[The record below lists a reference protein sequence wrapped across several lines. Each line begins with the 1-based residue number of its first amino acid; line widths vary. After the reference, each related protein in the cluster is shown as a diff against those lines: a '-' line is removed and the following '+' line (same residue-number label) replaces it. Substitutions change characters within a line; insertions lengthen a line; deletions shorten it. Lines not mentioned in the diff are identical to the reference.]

1 VANASEEYREEM
13 ISVEAWTTIRYLHAQ
28 GKGVR
33 AIAAELGIARNTV
46 RAALRDDQPARYQ
59 RPSRPNPQLLPYTDA
74 IGQMALEQQLIGSR
88 ILRELQARGYTGGK
102 TALYRYLH
110 TLRASIPSRRVT
122 ERFETAPGQQG
133 QFDWSPYTVML
144 GEQPTKLVAF
154 GLTLGFSRRKH
165 YWLSRDESQPSVF
178 EALEAGFRHFG
189 GVPKELLVD
198 NAKVFVTDARP
209 THFTWN
215 RHFLE
220 LCGHYA
226 VQPVACHPYRPQT
239 KGKVERPFFYLEQ
252 HFIKGHTWPGFDDL
266 TRDLAH
272 FVADDLD
279 VRIHSTTQERPLDR
293 FQWEQPHLTPLPTRP
308 FVGTHEQSR
317 SVSWDC
323 LVSFAGSRYSVPWA
337 YAGQRVWVRP
347 SQGVRLTVRNPDGEL
362 IASHQLAARKGQTV
376 IDPAHYIGLRAGVPK
391 TRALLSQTFLAR
403 FPDHGWLVEGVFR
416 QHPPNGVAHLRAML
430 ALADLY
436 PQEAMH
442 AAFAA
447 ARQYD
452 TYAHRFIRGLLEA
465 DRPPA
470 PAAVRAAAGAAAPP
484 SAVTAD
490 LGVYQALLEGRP

>member
-1 VANASEEYREEM
+1 M
-13 ISVEAWTTIRYLHAQ
+13 EAWTTIRYLHAQ

-46 RAALRDDQPARYQ
+46 RAALRDEQPARYQ
-59 RPSRPNPQLLPYTDA
+59 RPTRPNPQLTIYADA
-74 IGQMALEQQLIGSR
+74 IRHMALDQQLIGSR
-88 ILRELQARGYTGGK
+88 ILRELQALGYRGGK
-102 TALYRYLH
+102 TALYTYLH
-110 TLRASIPSRRVT
+110 ALRASIPSRRVT

-133 QFDWSPYTVML
+133 QFDWSPYTVVL
-144 GEQPTKLVAF
+144 GDRPTKLIAF
-154 GLTLGFSRRKH
+154 GLTLGFSRRKF
-165 YWLSRDESQPSVF
+165 YWLSQDEGQASVF
-178 EALEAGFRHFG
+178 EALEASFHHFG

-198 NAKVFVTDARP
+198 NAKVFVTDARSG
-209 THFTWN
+209 HFTWN

-252 HFIKGHTWPGFDDL
+252 HFIKGHTWPSFDRL
-266 TRDLAH
+266 TDALRH
-272 FVADDLD
+272 FIAEDLD
-279 VRIHSTTQERPLDR
+279 IRVHSTTQERPLDR
-293 FQWEQPHLTPLPTRP
+293 FAREHRHLTPLPPRP
-308 FVGTHEQSR
+308 FVGTHEPSR
-317 SVSWDC
+317 TVSWDC
-323 LVSFAGSRYSVPWA
+323 LVSFGGSRYSVPWA
-337 YAGQRVWVRP
+337 YAGHRVWVRS
-347 SQGVRLTVRNPDGEL
+347 SQGVRLSVRNADGAP
-362 IASHQLAARKGQTV
+362 IATHQLAAVKGTTV
-376 IDPAHYIGLRAGVPK
+376 IDPTHYLGLRAGVPK
-391 TRALLSQTFLAR
+391 TRALLIQAFLAR
-403 FPDHGWLVEGVFR
+403 FPAHGWVVDGVFR

-465 DRPPA
+465 GGPPA
-470 PAAVRAAAGAAAPP
+470 PAAPIAAAGPLAPR

-490 LGVYQALLEGRP
+490 LGVYQALLEGRR

>member
-1 VANASEEYREEM
+1 M
-13 ISVEAWTTIRYLHAQ
+13 EAWTTIRYLHAQ
-28 GKGVR
+28 GKSVR

-46 RAALRDDQPARYQ
+46 RAALRDEQPARYR
-59 RPSRPNPQLLPYTDA
+59 RPSRPNPQLTPFADA
-74 IGQMALEQQLIGSR
+74 IRHMALEQRLIGSR
-88 ILRELQARGYTGGK
+88 ILRELQALGYCGGK
-102 TALYRYLH
+102 TALYTYLQ

-133 QFDWSPYTVML
+133 QFDWSPYTVVL
-144 GEQPTKLVAF
+144 GERPTKLIAF

-165 YWLSRDESQPSVF
+165 YWLSHDETQGSVF

-209 THFTWN
+209 DHFTWN

-226 VQPVACHPYRPQT
+226 VQPIACHPYRPQT
-239 KGKVERPFFYLEQ
+239 KGKIERPFFYLEQ
-252 HFIKGHTWPGFDDL
+252 HFIKGHAWPTFDAL
-266 TRDLAH
+266 VGDLAH
-272 FVADDLD
+272 FITDDLD
-279 VRIHSTTQERPLDR
+279 VRIHGTTQERPRDR
-293 FQWEQPHLTPLPTRP
+293 FQREQPLLTPLPAHP

-317 SVSWDC
+317 SVNWDC
-323 LVSFAGSRYSVPWA
+323 LVSVGGSRYSVPWA
-337 YAGQRVWVRP
+337 YAGHQVWVRS
-347 SQGVRLTVRNPDGEL
+347 SQGVRLSVRNQAGEP
-362 IASHQLAARKGQTV
+362 IATHRLAATKGTTV
-376 IDPAHYIGLRAGVPK
+376 IDPAHYVGLRAGVPK
-391 TRALLSQTFLAR
+391 TRALLTQAFLAR
-403 FPDHGWLVEGVFR
+403 FPEHGWFLDGVFR

-436 PQEAMH
+436 PQEAIH

-452 TYAHRFIRGLLEA
+452 TYAHRFIRSLLEA
-465 DRPPA
+465 GGLPAPATVLTASRPPA
-470 PAAVRAAAGAAAPP
+470 PR

-490 LGVYQALLEGRP
+490 LGVYQAFLEGQP

>member
-1 VANASEEYREEM
+1 M
-13 ISVEAWTTIRYLHAQ
+13 EAWTTIRYLHAQ

-46 RAALRDDQPARYQ
+46 RAALRDEQPARYQ
-59 RPSRPNPQLLPYTDA
+59 RPTRPNPQLTAYADA
-74 IGQMALEQQLIGSR
+74 IRQMALEQQLIGSR
-88 ILRELQARGYTGGK
+88 ILRELQALGYRGGK
-102 TALYRYLH
+102 TALYTYLH
-110 TLRASIPSRRVT
+110 TLRASMPNRRVT

-133 QFDWSPYTVML
+133 QFDWSPYTVVL
-144 GEQPTKLVAF
+144 GEQPTKLLAF

-165 YWLSRDESQPSVF
+165 YWLSQDETQASVF
-178 EALEAGFRHFG
+178 EALEASFRHFG

-209 THFTWN
+209 DHFTWN

-220 LCGHYA
+220 LCGHDA
-226 VQPVACHPYRPQT
+226 VQPIACHPYRPQT

-252 HFIKGHTWPGFDDL
+252 HFIKGHTWPTFDAL
-266 TRDLAH
+266 TRDLTH
-272 FVADDLD
+272 FIADDLD

-293 FQWEQPHLTPLPTRP
+293 FQREQALLTPLPARP

-323 LVSFAGSRYSVPWA
+323 LVSFEGSRYSVPWA
-337 YAGQRVWVRP
+337 SAGQRVWVRS
-347 SQGVRLTVRNPDGEL
+347 SQGVRLSVRNPDGEP
-362 IASHQLAARKGQTV
+362 IATHTLAAIKGTTV
-376 IDPAHYIGLRAGVPK
+376 IDPAHYVGLRAGVPK
-391 TRALLSQTFLAR
+391 TRALLTQTFLAR
-403 FPDHGWLVEGVFR
+403 FPEHGWFLDGVFR

-436 PQEAMH
+436 PQEALQ

-452 TYAHRFIRGLLEA
+452 TYTHRFIRGLLEA
-465 DRPPA
+465 GGLPA
-470 PAAVRAAAGAAAPP
+470 PAALLATPRLPALQ
-484 SAVTAD
+484 SAVAAD

>member
-1 VANASEEYREEM
+1 M

-46 RAALRDDQPARYQ
+46 RAALRDAQPARYQ
-59 RPSRPNPQLLPYTDA
+59 RPTRPNPQLVPYADA
-74 IGQMALEQQLIGSR
+74 IRQMALDQQLIGSR
-88 ILRELQARGYTGGK
+88 ILRELQALGYRGGK
-102 TALYRYLH
+102 TALYTYLH
-110 TLRASIPSRRVT
+110 TLRASVPSRRVT

-133 QFDWSPYTVML
+133 QFDWSPYTVVL
-144 GEQPTKLVAF
+144 GEQPTKLLAF

-165 YWLSRDESQPSVF
+165 YWLSQDETQASVF

-209 THFTWN
+209 EHFTWN

-226 VQPVACHPYRPQT
+226 VQPIACHPYRPQT

-252 HFIKGHTWPGFDDL
+252 HFIKGHTWPSFDAL
-266 TRDLAH
+266 TRDLDH
-272 FVADDLD
+272 FIADDLD
-279 VRIHSTTQERPLDR
+279 VRIHSTTQERPRDR
-293 FQWEQPHLTPLPTRP
+293 FQREQPRLTPLPARP
-308 FVGTHEQSR
+308 FVSTHEQSR
-317 SVSWDC
+317 TVSWDC
-323 LVSFAGSRYSVPWA
+323 LVSFGGSRYSVPWA
-337 YAGQRVWVRP
+337 YAGHRVWVRS
-347 SQGVRLTVRNPDGEL
+347 SQGVRLSVRTPDGEPL
-362 IASHQLAARKGQTV
+362 ATHQLAAVKGTTV
-376 IDPAHYIGLRAGVPK
+376 IDPAHYLGLRAGVPK
-391 TRALLSQTFLAR
+391 TRVVLTQAFLAR
-403 FPDHGWLVEGVFR
+403 FPEHGWFLDGVFR

-436 PQEAMH
+436 PQEALQ

-465 DRPPA
+465 GGLPASAAVLAAPRPPV
-470 PAAVRAAAGAAAPP
+470 PR